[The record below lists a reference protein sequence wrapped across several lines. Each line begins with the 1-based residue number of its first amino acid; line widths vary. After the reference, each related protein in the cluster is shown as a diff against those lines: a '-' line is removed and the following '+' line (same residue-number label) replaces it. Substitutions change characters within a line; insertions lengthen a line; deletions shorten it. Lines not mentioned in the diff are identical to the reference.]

1 MSKRIRY
8 VQGPEG
14 FHVSTRMVQTNRG
27 EVAIKYNLESR
38 VVLIVNGNDQVLE
51 NWVATNTDH
60 EMKKDIKK
68 KLIEMGAVFDNETR
82 VRQ

>member
-8 VQGPEG
+8 VKSVDG
-14 FHVSTRMVQTNRG
+14 FYVSTRMVQTASG
-27 EVAIKYNLESR
+27 EVAVKYNPESK
-38 VVLIVNGNDQVLE
+38 VVLIVNGNDTVLH
-51 NWVATNTDH
+51 NWISTSNH

-68 KLIEMGAVFDNETR
+68 KLIEMGANFDKETR

>member
-8 VQGPEG
+8 VKGVDG
-14 FHVSTRMVQTNRG
+14 FYISTRMVQTASG
-27 EVAIKYNLESR
+27 EVCVKYNPDSR
-38 VVLIVNGNDQVLE
+38 VVLLVNGNDEVLH
-51 NWVATNTDH
+51 NWISTTNH

-68 KLIEMGAVFDNETR
+68 KLIEMGANFDKETR